1 MIKAIVYLTNT
12 GSTGRYSEMLSEA
25 TGLPAFSL
33 REAGDHLKLNDE
45 IFYLGWVVQGR
56 IKGYNRAAL
65 RYSIV
70 GACAV
75 GMNPQE
81 GDTAKK
87 IKDKTGITNPRI
99 KVFYARGAFDMDKLD
114 AVHRL
119 FMGIVLKTLKE
130 NKGDKNL
137 IRLIEK
143 GGDFVERGN
152 IKAAADWITGYNR
165 RFGEQG

>member
-33 REAGDHLKLNDE
+33 KEAGERLKINDE
-45 IFYLGWVVQGR
+45 VFYLGWVIQGR

-65 RYSIV
+65 RFSIV

-81 GDTAKK
+81 EDTAKK
-87 IKDKTGITNPRI
+87 IKGKTGITNPRI
-99 KVFYARGAFDMDKLD
+99 KVFYARGAFDMDRLNT
-114 AVHRL
+114 VHRML
-119 FMGIVLKTLKE
+119 MGIVLKTLKE

-137 IRLIEK
+137 IKLIEK
-143 GGDFVERGN
+143 GGDFVDREN

-165 RFGEQG
+165 RFV

>member
-1 MIKAIVYLTNT
+1 MVKAIVYLTNT
-12 GSTGRYSEMLSEA
+12 GSTGRYSEMLSEV

-33 REAGDHLKLNDE
+33 GEATERLKLNDE
-45 IFYLGWVVQGR
+45 VFYLGWVMNGR
-56 IKGYNRAAL
+56 IKVYNRASL

-75 GMNPQE
+75 GMNPYQE
-81 GDTAKK
+81 DTAKK
-87 IKDKTGITNPRI
+87 IKGKTGITNPRI
-99 KVFYARGAFDMDKLD
+99 KVFYARGAFDMAKLN

-130 NKGDKNL
+130 NKGDNNL
-137 IRLIEK
+137 IRLIEN
-143 GGDFVERGN
+143 GGDFVDGEN

-165 RFGEQG
+165 RFG

>member
-1 MIKAIVYLTNT
+1 
-12 GSTGRYSEMLSEA
+12 
-25 TGLPAFSL
+25 
-33 REAGDHLKLNDE
+33 
-45 IFYLGWVVQGR
+45 
-56 IKGYNRAAL
+56 
-65 RYSIV
+65 
-70 GACAV
+70 
-75 GMNPQE
+75 
-81 GDTAKK
+81 
-87 IKDKTGITNPRI
+87 
-99 KVFYARGAFDMDKLD
+99 MDKLD

>member
-33 REAGDHLKLNDE
+33 KEAGERLKINDE
-45 IFYLGWVVQGR
+45 VFYLGWVIQGR

-65 RYSIV
+65 RFSIV

-81 GDTAKK
+81 EDTAKK
-87 IKDKTGITNPRI
+87 IKEKTGITNPRI
-99 KVFYARGAFDMDKLD
+99 KVFYARGAFDMDRLNT
-114 AVHRL
+114 VHRM
-119 FMGIVLKTLKE
+119 FMGIVLKTLKDS
-130 NKGDKNL
+130 NGDKS
-137 IRLIEK
+137 IIKLIET
-143 GGDFVERGN
+143 GGDFVAKEN

-165 RFGEQG
+165 RFIKR